1 MAKTGERILL
11 TESKSEV
18 RKYFSKELKRAL
30 SRKVK
35 ERIDDIISL
44 NEALRAP
51 N

>member
-1 MAKTGERILL
+1 MRSAFL
-11 TESKSEV
+11 SK
-18 RKYFSKELKRAL
+18 KELKRAL